1 MYGPELPPTA
11 IGLRAAEVDTAG
23 DAAVAAAGAK
33 QAAVVAGTEPA
44 AAAAAAAA
52 AAGEPSVAAGAVET
66 HAAVHAIIDK
76 LVAFMANHGASFE
89 VGVAAPTADWC

>member
-33 QAAVVAGTEPA
+33 QAAVVAGTEP
-44 AAAAAAAA
+44 AAA